1 MGGAVGL
8 LVLIAI
14 LFFIFRKRRQ
24 NARSN
29 VHQGP
34 GISEL
39 HGTTAEKQPV
49 EVWTQP
55 AEVWT
60 QPQELPS
67 QRQPVWELSA
77 NPNTPR
83 VV

>member
-39 HGTTAEKQPV
+39 RARITIAGDADEQTLREIAQRGYDASPV
-49 EVWTQP
+49 RDSVDRGVAFKPEVV
-55 AEVWT
+55 AG
-60 QPQELPS
+60 
-67 QRQPVWELSA
+67 
-77 NPNTPR
+77 
-83 VV
+83 